1 MSIESYAMLLTCVI
15 EQCAV
20 LIYEKL
26 ILFDIIIFCILD
38 SPKQVVEEK
47 KSTFD
52 FCKLLKDIV
61 IYFDVSFFI
70 YS

>member
-47 KSTFD
+47 NQ
-52 FCKLLKDIV
+52 LLI
-61 IYFDVSFFI
+61 FAN
-70 YS
+70 YSKIL